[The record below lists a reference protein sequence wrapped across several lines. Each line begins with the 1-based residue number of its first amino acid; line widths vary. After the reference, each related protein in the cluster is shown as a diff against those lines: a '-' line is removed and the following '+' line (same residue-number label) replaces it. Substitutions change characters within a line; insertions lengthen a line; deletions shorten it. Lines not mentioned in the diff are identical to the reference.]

1 MKSQSNAYNFSEYIS
16 SGVDPRTGTFSMQ
29 INMGNFLSY
38 KGSGISIPLVV
49 SHDAFSKDSG
59 FGRGWSFP
67 LSQFNKSRRSL
78 KLSSGQSFQIKWN
91 SEKNEYD
98 IPYRKLKDI
107 HVLKDNKTNEII
119 VLFKGGRKEY
129 IDYDLGTCSK
139 IVSAQGLAIHLLYSQ
154 LHGRR
159 TLSKIHDDQNR
170 VIEFDFLSDKFET
183 KVSHSLNGMV
193 IQRFIF
199 TKRGPDLALMR
210 FHIEGVNEYTTF
222 EYAYFKES
230 DYKPIKTLTHP
241 SGLIENL
248 YYNNKQYLPRNA
260 PVEFYPC
267 ISKHIIVPGE
277 NQEIQQRDYSFSN
290 KNYLGFASDRGWNQ
304 SEDVLFKARYDY
316 QYSSTEIIN
325 EDKKT
330 VKTYNKYHL
339 LTSEKS
345 YKKNRLYVKTTY
357 EYFADTRRSIELQPA
372 QYSLLKKQVTTYYFD
387 GQQRELTLEYEY
399 DEYANKIKETL
410 ADGNTI
416 DRKFYPIEGDGSS
429 CPKDPFGMVSMLKL
443 ESETD
448 KETSAKTRVSK
459 MKYVALPS
467 LDGISSF
474 IVLSE
479 RTEYDGVAEKYDY
492 YTDLNESLLGR
503 MKKVTR
509 IFNGYEA
516 SLEYDYGFSNADY
529 FTLTTTATSHDNI
542 SVKTHLETDP
552 FFMNEIK
559 KTGPEGEVLKT
570 LYDERGREIST
581 TIFPDKDYSAT
592 SKIEYLIGDNNNK
605 IIETD
610 SKGNQIKKELNNAG
624 KIIRISIQEK
634 DSFEFKKVKETFYD
648 AFGQVIRDI
657 DIDILPNG
665 RKIELTTKFEYD
677 ENGDVNKTVHP
688 DGRIEEIIQNPVE
701 LTTKHIQV
709 GLLEVISTFN
719 VSGEL
724 IKKETKEHQGEI
736 IATSTHE
743 YDLWGHQIKTTDT
756 TGNVIETE
764 YGSHDRVKSVT
775 RYIDG
780 KVVVEYFSYPD
791 FTTSDAVSEVKLDD
805 IVMGR
810 REYDGLLRIKKELS
824 VGIPT
829 SYTYEGNSSRISTVT
844 KPRSETESNT
854 VTFTYEPILKSVISR
869 KTNPPQNIDATF
881 TYDKKTGL
889 LIEALNPSSKITYEY
904 DHFNR
909 VIKETVNL
917 NNGQER
923 YTSFT
928 YSLQGKII
936 GTVDFLGNRNNFD
949 YDPFGRI
956 HTVFSSVGNLTHVT
970 NFSYDAFSRQHQF
983 HTQTQ
988 KYEKSTINIVSIS
1001 LEFNAIGAEIK
1012 RTAKINSRTSFVISQ
1027 EYTKNMQLSQR
1038 IYEMHNESNNETTKE
1053 TFLYDDLNRITEY
1066 HAEGKMAPVDEKG
1079 KTITD
1084 QAFKHDKYGNIIEV
1098 INTMKGEAKKNTRTF
1113 SYIADNPALLGRVK
1127 NSHSAY
1133 ISDFECKYDAQGNL
1147 FNDESGLE
1155 YAYNVLGQVDTVY
1168 SDAAGRQFLT
1178 SYHYDP
1184 LGQMVSQKD
1193 KEQNYTYFYYVSG
1206 ALTHEING
1214 DAFSTYIPQGSGS
1227 QIRHVKNNSENQ
1239 WQILLGNAQ
1248 GSVIETLTL
1257 DDVTGAITKKERKN
1271 YTVYG
1276 ESAPMK

>member
-16 SGVDPRTGTFSMQ
+16 SGVDLRTGTFSMQ

-67 LSQFNKSRRSL
+67 LSQFNKNRRSL

-91 SEKNEYD
+91 SEKKEYD

-107 HVLKDNKTNEII
+107 RVLKNAETNEII

-129 IDYDLGTCSK
+129 IDYDLGSCSK
-139 IVSAQGLAIHLLYSQ
+139 IVSTQGLTVHFLYSQ

-170 VIEFDFLSDKFET
+170 VIEFDWWSDKFET
-183 KVSHSLNGMV
+183 KVSHSLNGKV

-248 YYNNKQYLPRNA
+248 YYNNKQYLPRDA

-267 ISKHIIVPGE
+267 ISKHIIMPGE

-330 VKTYNKYHL
+330 IKTYNKYHL
-339 LTSEKS
+339 VTSEKL
-345 YKKNRLYVKTTY
+345 YIKNRLYTKTTY

-387 GQQRELTLEYEY
+387 GQQREITLEYEY

-410 ADGNTI
+410 ADGTTI
-416 DRKFYPIEGDGSS
+416 DRKFYPVEGDGLS

-448 KETSAKTRVSK
+448 KETSAKTRISK
-459 MKYVALPS
+459 MKYVSLSS

-479 RTEYDGVAEKYDY
+479 RTEYDGLAEKYDY
-492 YTDLNESLLGR
+492 YTEVNENLLGR
-503 MKKVTR
+503 IKKVTN
-509 IFNGYEA
+509 IFNGYEPT
-516 SLEYDYGFSNADY
+516 LEYVYDFSNADY
-529 FTLTTTATSHDNI
+529 FTLTTTTTSHDAI
-542 SVKTHLETDP
+542 QLKEQIQTES

-559 KTGPEGEVLKT
+559 KIGPEGEVST
-570 LYDERGREIST
+570 RVYDERGREIST
-581 TIFPDKDYSAT
+581 TIFPDTDYSVT
-592 SKIEYLIGDNNNK
+592 SKIEYSIGDKNNH

-610 SKGNQIKKELNNAG
+610 SNGNKIKKELNNAG
-624 KIIRISIQEK
+624 KTIRILIQEK
-634 DSFEFKKVKETFYD
+634 GSFELKKVKENFYD
-648 AFGQVIRDI
+648 AFGQVIIDI
-657 DIDILPNG
+657 DIDIFPDN
-665 RKIELTTKFEYD
+665 RKVELKTTFEYD

-688 DGRIEEIIQNPVE
+688 DGRIELIIQNTVE
-701 LTTKHIQV
+701 LTTKHTQV

-724 IKKETKEHQGEI
+724 IKKETKDKAGEI
-736 IATSTHE
+736 IAASTHE
-743 YDLWGHQIKTTDT
+743 YDIWGHQIKTTDT
-756 TGNVIETE
+756 MGHIIETE
-764 YGSHDRVKSVT
+764 YDIYDRVKSLT
-775 RYIDG
+775 RYIDD
-780 KVVVEYFSYPD
+780 KVVIEYFAYPD

-805 IVMGR
+805 IVMGT
-810 REYDGLLRIKKELS
+810 REYDGLLRIKKEIS

-829 SYTYEGNSSRISTVT
+829 TYTYEGNSSRISTVK
-844 KPRSETESNT
+844 KPRSDTESNT
-854 VTFTYEPILKSVISR
+854 ITFIYEPILKSVISR
-869 KTNPPQNIDATF
+869 TTNPGQNTGTTF

-889 LIEALNPSSKITYEY
+889 LTEALNPFSKISYEY

-909 VIKETVNL
+909 VIKETVKL
-917 NNGQER
+917 NNGQDR
-923 YTSFT
+923 VSCFI

-936 GTVDFLGNRNNFD
+936 GTVDFLGNRNNFE
-949 YDPFGRI
+949 YDLFGRI
-956 HTVFSSVGNLTHVT
+956 HIVFGAVGKLTHVT
-970 NFSYDAFSRQHQF
+970 TFSYDAFSRPHQF
-983 HTQTQ
+983 YTQTQ
-988 KYEKSTINIVSIS
+988 KNEKSTINIVSIS

-1012 RTAKINSRTSFVISQ
+1012 RTAKINSLTSFVISQ

-1038 IYEMHNESNNETTKE
+1038 IYEMHNENNNETTKE
-1053 TFLYDDLNRITEY
+1053 TFFYDDLNRITEY
-1066 HAEGKMAPVDEKG
+1066 HAEGEMAPVDEKG

-1098 INTMKGEAKKNTRTF
+1098 INTMKGEAEKNTRTF
-1113 SYIADNPALLGRVK
+1113 SYKADNPALLGRVK

-1133 ISDFECKYDAQGNL
+1133 NPDFECKYDAQGNL
-1147 FNDESGLE
+1147 FNDESGLA
-1155 YAYNVLGQVDTVY
+1155 YAYNALGQLDTVY
-1168 SDAAGRQFLT
+1168 SDAAGTNFLT
-1178 SYHYDP
+1178 SYDYDP
-1184 LGQMVSQKD
+1184 SGQMVAQKD
-1193 KEQNYTYFYYVSG
+1193 KEQNLTYFYYVSG

-1214 DAFSTYIPQGSGS
+1214 DAFSTYIPQGPGL
-1227 QIRHVKNNSENQ
+1227 QIRHVKNDSENL

-1248 GSVIETLTL
+1248 ESVIETLTL